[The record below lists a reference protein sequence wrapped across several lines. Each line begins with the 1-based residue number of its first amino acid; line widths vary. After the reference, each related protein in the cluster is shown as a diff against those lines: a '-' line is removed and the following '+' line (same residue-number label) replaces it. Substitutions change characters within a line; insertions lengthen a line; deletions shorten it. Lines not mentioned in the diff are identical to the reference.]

1 MPKPLPQTA
10 QEILNWSWPQIEPYF
25 QELEVRQLSAQSL
38 DQWMQDWSDLSRLLY
53 ESEQRLMVA
62 TTVDTSNS
70 QVEANYHI
78 FLDQIFPP
86 SQAAQQRLK
95 RKLIDSG
102 LEPKNFSVPL
112 RNMRAEVELF
122 RSENLP
128 LLSEQLKLVA
138 EYDKIIGAQ
147 TVQWEG
153 HEVTLLELD
162 QVLEDP
168 DRAQRERAW
177 RLKMNRWFADRDAI
191 NELWFRFMN
200 GRRQLA
206 ANADCPDFRAYRWK
220 QMLRFDYS
228 PEDCETFHRAIE
240 TEVLPAAERLIE
252 RRRKRLGLASVRPW
266 DLLADVGSRSPLRPF
281 QKVAVL
287 EEKTAKIFV
296 QVDPQLGE
304 YFDVMRR
311 EGYLDLDNRKNK
323 APGGYCTE
331 YTAARR
337 PFIFANAVGIQRDVE
352 TLVHE
357 GGHAFHV
364 FESNHL
370 PYFHQLEPPM
380 EFAEVASMAMEFLVA
395 PYYDSPQSFYTPA
408 EAARARID
416 HLEQSLLFWPY
427 MAVVDAFQHWVYT
440 HHDAANSPQNCDAKW
455 VELWGRFMSFV
466 DWSGLEGELAIGWH
480 RKGHIHQDPF
490 YYIEYGLA
498 QMGAVQ
504 VWRNSLS
511 DPRKAV
517 DDYRRALSLGGT
529 RSLPEL
535 YSAVGARFAFDP
547 ATLGAAVGL
556 VERTIYELE
565 AMEA

>member
-1 MPKPLPQTA
+1 MSMQLPKTA
-10 QEILNWSWPQIEPYF
+10 QEIMNWSWSQIEPYY
-25 QELEVRQLSAQSL
+25 QELDARRLNAETL
-38 DQWMQDWSDLSRLLY
+38 DQWMLDWSDLSSLLY

-62 TTVDTSNS
+62 TTVDTSDS
-70 QVEANYHI
+70 EAEASYHAYLDNI
-78 FLDQIFPP
+78 FTP
-86 SQAAQQRLK
+86 SKAAEQRLK
-95 RKLIDSG
+95 NKLIGSG
-102 LEPKNFSVPL
+102 LAPRDFSVPL

-128 LLSEQLKLVA
+128 LLSEQLKLVV
-138 EYDKIIGAQ
+138 EYDKILGAQ

-153 HEVTLLELD
+153 QEVTLLQLD

-177 RLKMNRWFADRDAI
+177 RLKMNRWFADREAI
-191 NELWFRFMN
+191 NELWIRFMD

-206 ANADCPDFRAYRWK
+206 INADCPDFRAYRWK

-228 PEDCETFHRAIE
+228 PADCEAFHQAIE

-252 RRRKRLGLASVRPW
+252 RRRKRLGLTSVRPW
-266 DLLADVGSRSPLRPF
+266 DMLADVSTRKPLRPF
-281 QKVAVL
+281 QTATEL
-287 EEKTAKIFV
+287 DEKTAQIFAR
-296 QVDPQLGE
+296 VDPQLGE
-304 YFDVMRR
+304 YYDVMRR

-331 YTAARR
+331 YPVVRR

-364 FESNHL
+364 FETKHL
-370 PYFHQLEPPM
+370 PYFYQLEPPM

-440 HHDAANSPQNCDAKW
+440 HYEAALDPQNCDSKW
-455 VELWGRFMSFV
+455 AELRGRFMSFV
-466 DWSGLEGELAIGWH
+466 DWSGLNDELATGWH

-556 VERTIYELE
+556 MERTIYELE